1 MHTTLSRTR
10 QLHPPQPEAQTELRP
25 VGRVSVLDRL
35 ALHVGLALI
44 TWSRRT
50 LPTAESRERRAHL
63 YEQHLARLERERVA
77 ERMRLVTMPQRW
89 V

>member
-1 MHTTLSRTR
+1 MNTTLSRTR
-10 QLHPPQPEAQTELRP
+10 HEQPTPLEVQLEQRA
-25 VGRVSVLDRL
+25 VARVSLLDRV

-50 LPTAESRERRAHL
+50 LATPETRERRAHQ